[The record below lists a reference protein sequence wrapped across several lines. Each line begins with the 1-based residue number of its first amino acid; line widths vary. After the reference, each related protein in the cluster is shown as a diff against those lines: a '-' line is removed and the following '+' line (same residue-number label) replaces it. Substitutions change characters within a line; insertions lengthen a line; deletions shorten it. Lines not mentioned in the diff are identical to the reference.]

1 MIQKNNYKTTF
12 LNIRYDLLICLF
24 LVIATLVVYGQVR
37 NYSFVNYDDQLY
49 VTQNSHIQAGLTLD
63 SVSWAFHFT
72 TIVSANWHPL
82 TLLSHM
88 LDVQLYG
95 MNPGQ
100 HHMTN
105 VLFHIV
111 NALLLF
117 FVLTRMTRNLWQS
130 GFVAALFAIHPLHVE
145 SVAWISERKDVLSTF
160 FWFMTMLTYVRYV
173 ERPGINRYLQMIL
186 CFTLGLM
193 SKPML
198 VTLPFV
204 LILMDYWPLRRLEIT
219 GLRLQTQR
227 FPGQSSAF
235 SLLSSIREKLP
246 FFVLTIVSCAVTFF
260 VQKSSEAV
268 VPMEGYSLTLDMRFA
283 NALVSYVSYLYKMIW
298 PHQLSVHYPHPV
310 TLPLWKAGLACLLLI
325 SISTQAL
332 RTVKRTP
339 YFAVGWLWF
348 LGTLVP
354 VIGLVQVGTQSM
366 ADRYTYVP
374 LTGIFIIIAWGIPD
388 LFETY
393 KKSLRNGFGKAV
405 IVISAWTIL
414 LTLMMTTWLQ
424 VQYWRNSITLF
435 QHAINVNPDNVVAH
449 SNLALALA
457 PKGWLDEARIHFI
470 EALRVNPGHLKSH
483 IGLGLICMAYGKLD
497 KAIEH
502 NTNALKIDFESYAAH
517 NNLGNALMHIGKIK
531 KAIAHF
537 RYALKINPD
546 CEPARNNLDEA
557 LKKIKTK
564 HSG

>member
-1 MIQKNNYKTTF
+1 MQKNNHKETF
-12 LNIRYDLLICLF
+12 FNIRCDLLLCLF
-24 LVIATLVVYGQVR
+24 LVIATLAVYGQVR
-37 NYSFVNYDDQLY
+37 DYSFVNYDDPLY
-49 VTQNSHIQAGLTLD
+49 ITQNSYVQAGLTLD
-63 SVSWAFHFT
+63 SILWSFHFT

-130 GFVAALFAIHPLHVE
+130 GFVAALFALHPLHVE
-145 SVAWISERKDVLSTF
+145 SVAWMAERKDVLSTF

-173 ERPGINRYLQMIL
+173 ERPGINRYLQILL

-204 LILMDYWPLRRLEIT
+204 LILMDYWPLGRLQIT
-219 GLRLQTQR
+219 GCRLQTQK
-227 FPGQSSAF
+227 FSGQSSAF

-246 FFVLTIVSCAVTFF
+246 FFALTIVSCAITFF
-260 VQKSSEAV
+260 VQKSGEAV
-268 VPMEGYSLTLDMRFA
+268 APVDIYSFNMRIA
-283 NALVSYVSYLYKMIW
+283 NALVSYVTYLYKMIW
-298 PHQLSVHYPHPV
+298 PHQLSVHYPHPGMF
-310 TLPLWKAGLACLLLI
+310 PLWKAGLACLLLI
-325 SISTQAL
+325 LLSMQAI
-332 RTVKRTP
+332 RTVKRFP
-339 YFAVGWLWF
+339 YVAVGWLWY

-354 VIGLVQVGTQSM
+354 VIGLVQVGAQSL

-388 LFETY
+388 FFESY
-393 KKSLRNGFGKAV
+393 KDSLQNNFRKIV
-405 IVISAWTIL
+405 LVISAGAIL
-414 LTLMMTTWLQ
+414 STLMMTTWLQ

-435 QHAINVNPDNVVAH
+435 QHAIDVNFENAVAH
-449 SNLALALA
+449 NNLSSALLQRG
-457 PKGWLDEARIHFI
+457 KLDEARIHLI
-470 EALRVNPGHLKSH
+470 EALRIDPQHSKSY
-483 IGLGLICMAYGKLD
+483 IGLGLIFTAYGKFD

-502 NTNALKIDFESYAAH
+502 YTNALKIDPQSYIAH
-517 NNLGNALMHIGKIK
+517 NNIGSVFNKIGKIEE
-531 KAIAHF
+531 AIAHF
-537 RYALKINPD
+537 QYALKINPD
-546 CEPARNNLDEA
+546 CEPARSNLDKA
-557 LKKIKTK
+557 LETINTE
-564 HSG
+564 HHDDE